1 MSANPKRRGIQEIAP
16 WATMVTPEVIL
27 DKDGSLL
34 TLYTFEGVDA
44 DSPNSDEISAAR
56 DNLDHAC
63 KNFDHR
69 ITAWWRM
76 SHRRVRGEI
85 GGHFSSEMDQRV
97 DAINQRSVGSGKYF
111 RNTHSLALAY
121 TPETGIN
128 KLFEKI
134 AYHITVGGKSVPIA
148 LLETIKDMVFA
159 RSAFVFDME
168 RITSDIKRFEGILD
182 AFKGGVARL
191 KMKRLQLQNAL
202 AFLHQ
207 TANPSVP
214 PRRVRYPVTMLDTHL
229 TESFVTYGA
238 EHIMFESAYGT
249 RYAKIISVK
258 EWMGFQEAALDVL
271 ADVDAEFDVCVMF
284 RFLSTSKAQAYI
296 EKMRKF
302 YKVAAFSPVKILKSF
317 FSKDEKKES
326 MENEKGREILAEEA
340 ENALARLIADGQQYG
355 FVNVSV
361 VIYGD
366 TIEECDDNARE
377 IVGRIGNAGFGV
389 LIEKRNLPAAW
400 ASTLPGRWDQQ
411 KRLQFVETPVV
422 SDIAPVRGV
431 AEGSDVNQWLTQ
443 QLGRKVGPLTLLPTR
458 HRTLQRITLH
468 DPSGK
473 SHTLIVGPIGAGKT
487 IFLNFLVSQ
496 TGRFAPRRIKFDKNR
511 STRIPTM
518 FADGKFVD
526 ATGKFAAATQ
536 VNPLSM
542 LVDPR
547 HYTYVSGWVQMAIEG
562 DGEDFRCTPQQER
575 TIYER
580 VVTLAQGY
588 GSEFWTL
595 SFLTTLLPVEL
606 RERLQIWTKGE
617 KNGRFFDH
625 VEDAF
630 SLSDDLAIEM
640 GELFESY
647 PVAAALFM
655 DYAFYRISQWLDG
668 KRVTIIEVEECGF
681 FFRYPRFYA
690 RLEMWAVTIRGLN
703 GTLVMATQSLSQ
715 LERVPNFEI
724 LKENIQNFF
733 FLPNR
738 DARNNKRLYRDVF
751 GLTDDQ
757 IDMISD
763 GIPNRDYLWVTPDH
777 SRMLQAKFP
786 KEALA
791 ILRADGAAQRTLDKH
806 LATGSPT
813 WREDYLQEIATVD

>member
-1 MSANPKRRGIQEIAP
+1 MSVNPKRRAIHEIAP
-16 WATMVTPEVIL
+16 WATMVSPEVIL

-44 DSPNSDEISAAR
+44 DSPNADDISAAR

-69 ITAWWRM
+69 ITAWWRL
-76 SHRRVRGEI
+76 SHRRVRGQI
-85 GGHFSSEMDQRV
+85 GGRFASTMDERI
-97 DAINQRSVGSGKYF
+97 DAINQEAVGSGKYF

-128 KLFEKI
+128 KLFEKV
-134 AYHITVGGKSVPIA
+134 AYHITVGGKSVLAAVI
-148 LLETIKDMVFA
+148 ETVKDMVLA

-168 RITSDIKRFEGILD
+168 RIVSDTKRFESILD

-207 TANPSVP
+207 AANPSVP

-229 TESFVTYGA
+229 TETFVTYGA

-271 ADVDAEFDVCVMF
+271 ADVDAELDICVMF

-302 YKVAAFSPVKILKSF
+302 YKVAAFNPMKILKSV

-326 MENEKGREILAEEA
+326 NENEKGREILAEEA
-340 ENALARLIADGQQYG
+340 EKAGARLTADGQQYG
-355 FVNVSV
+355 FANISV
-361 VIYGD
+361 VVYGD
-366 TIEECDDNARE
+366 TIDECDDNARE
-377 IVGRIGNAGFGV
+377 VIGRIGNAGFGV
-389 LIEKRNLPAAW
+389 IVEKRNLAAAW
-400 ASTLPGRWDQQ
+400 ATTLPGRWDQQ

-422 SDIAPVRGV
+422 SDIAPLRGV
-431 AEGSDVNQWLTQ
+431 AEGSEVNEWLTQ
-443 QLGRKVGPLTLLPTR
+443 QLGEKIGPLTLLPTR
-458 HRTLQRITLH
+458 HRTLQRVSLH
-468 DPSGK
+468 HPGGK
-473 SHTLIVGPIGAGKT
+473 SHALIVGPIGAGKT
-487 IFLNFLVSQ
+487 ILLNFLVSQ
-496 TGRFAPRRIKFDKNR
+496 TGRFRPRRIKFDKNR
-511 STRIPTM
+511 STRIPTVL
-518 FADGKFVD
+518 ADGKFVD

-536 VNPLSM
+536 VNPLS
-542 LVDPR
+542 LLADSR
-547 HYTYVSGWVQMAIEG
+547 HYTYVSDWVQMAIA
-562 DGEDFRCTPQQER
+562 GEDFTCNPTQQR

-588 GSEFWTL
+588 GPEYWTL

-668 KRVTIIEVEECGF
+668 KKLTVIEVEECGF
-681 FFRYPRFYA
+681 FFQYPRFYT

-703 GTLVMATQSLSQ
+703 GTLVMATQSLGQ

-724 LKENIQNFF
+724 LKENTPNLF

-757 IDMISD
+757 IDMITN
-763 GIPNRDYLWVTPDH
+763 GVPNRDYLWVTPDH
-777 SRMLQAKFP
+777 SRMLQAQFQ

-791 ILRADGAAQRTLDKH
+791 MLRADGAAQRALDKH
-806 LATGSPT
+806 LASGSPH
-813 WREDYLQEIATVD
+813 WREEYLQEMRTLD